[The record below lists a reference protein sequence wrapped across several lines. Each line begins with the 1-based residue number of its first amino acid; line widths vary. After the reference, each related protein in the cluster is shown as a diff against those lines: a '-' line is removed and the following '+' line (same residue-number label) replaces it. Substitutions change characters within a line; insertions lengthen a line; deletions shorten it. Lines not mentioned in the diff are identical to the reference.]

1 MKKVNLNGILWRL
14 ILILVFIVLALFVI
28 GYASGYGL
36 DIKSR
41 QIYRTGIIEIQPRP
55 DNADVFI
62 DNDKV
67 STGRFRG
74 NLLPGRY
81 EIRMEKTGYF
91 AYKKSI
97 DLKKG
102 QAVIIN
108 EVQLFAQS
116 PIIEKFT
123 ENSFKKELSKV
134 AENDGLMSIKGE
146 VYQND
151 TFVTRYSSDLSGLS
165 WFPNRRYISFTKDN
179 RLHLLS
185 IEGDYDVDLLEKDSQ
200 TPAIFINSG
209 RTVIYENKGE
219 LYSAKIIL
227 DKEKSGTIQSQN

>member
-1 MKKVNLNGILWRL
+1 MKKLNINGILWRL
-14 ILILVFIVLALFVI
+14 ILVLIFVILALFVI

-36 DIKSR
+36 DIRSR
-41 QIYRTGIIEIQPRP
+41 QVYRTGIIEIQPQP
-55 DNADVFI
+55 GDADVYI

-81 EIRMEKTGYF
+81 EIRIEKTGYS
-91 AYKKSI
+91 AYEKSI

-108 EVQLFAQS
+108 EVQLFAQN
-116 PIIEKFT
+116 PIIEKFS

-134 AENDGLMSIKGE
+134 AESDGLLSIKGE

-151 TFVTRYSSDLSGLS
+151 TFVTRYSSDLFGLS

-179 RLHLLS
+179 RLHIIS

-200 TPAIFINSG
+200 TPAVFINSG

-227 DKEKSGTIQSQN
+227 DKEKSGTVQSQN